1 VAHVSNGGFAGYGPG
16 FWGDGHDPYTHRV
29 MGYDEIDMSKVIG
42 HLGYHS
48 ERVTEP
54 EEVGPALRRAL
65 AANDS
70 GQPAY
75 IEFVCSQFPLYGGW
89 VARG

>member
-1 VAHVSNGGFAGYGPG
+1 
-16 FWGDGHDPYTHRV
+16 
-29 MGYDEIDMSKVIG
+29 MSKVIG
-42 HLGYHS
+42 ALGYHA

-54 EEVGPALRRAL
+54 SEVVPALKRAT

-75 IEFVCSQFPLYGGW
+75 IEFVCSQYPVYGTW
-89 VARG
+89 VSK